1 MHPAEHPAQLSRLR
15 AQRDDQRRIDGVL
28 PPADEAD
35 QGATKTIS
43 SRDSYCHLSPVVG
56 QLRKFPCLFFR
67 PAFNDFSAS
76 HRGDGAIDFIYRTTT
91 LA

>member
-1 MHPAEHPAQLSRLR
+1 MFVAS
-15 AQRDDQRRIDGVL
+15 QRDDQRRIDGVL

-43 SRDSYCHLSPVVG
+43 SRDSYCHPGPVVG

-67 PAFNDFSAS
+67 LVFNDSAS
-76 HRGDGAIDFIYRTTT
+76 HRGDGAIDFIYRTTA